1 MVADYTP
8 ITSTTV
14 GRDQTWL
21 GSDHGLSAGQT
32 RTLDITK
39 FTSGTHYDATN
50 KVLYG
55 GIALAKITASGL
67 YGPYDAT
74 AEDGRETDLDSF
86 LLFDQP
92 LLRVDG
98 TTSSVV
104 VVGVIRHAFIIPA
117 NLPIAAQR
125 SGGASDVT
133 AADTT
138 GEFVFES

>member
-8 ITSTTV
+8 ITSATV

-21 GSDHGLSAGQT
+21 ASDHGLSNGQT
-32 RTLDITK
+32 RTLDISK

-50 KVLYG
+50 KVLYS

-67 YGPYDAT
+67 YGPYDTT
-74 AEDGRETDLDSF
+74 ASDGRETALDSF
-86 LLFDQP
+86 LLFPEP
-92 LLRVDG
+92 LLRADG
-98 TTSSVV
+98 STSTVAA
-104 VVGVIRHAFIIPA
+104 VGVIRHGFIVPA

-125 SGGASDVT
+125 AGGASDVT
-133 AADTT
+133 AATTT